1 MLDKVQQ
8 DVLDDFAINKLDKV
22 SSMDERQQAMEEN
35 SEKFIK
41 KMKLREIYP
50 KKKPAIIR

>member
-1 MLDKVQQ
+1 M
-8 DVLDDFAINKLDKV
+8 LDDFAINKLDKV
-22 SSMDERQQAMEEN
+22 TSMEERQQAMEEN

-50 KKKPAIIR
+50 KKKPVITR